1 MRETFDDTSLF
12 QQSSIITVEPPPQ
25 GFDYEEFFA
34 QPRIRASDEFIERVI
49 RPEMSELF
57 MPKKHVLTM
66 HQLGRPWPFAKI
78 EERLPAPIGAVQ
90 LWAPCLLVKQHID
103 YDDGELS
110 EAEHLNIF
118 WCDEAF
124 TVSHDERLGLWEFA
138 MPRPDLELEE
148 FDRVFPG
155 N

>member
-1 MRETFDDTSLF
+1 MREALANISLF
-12 QQSSIITVEPPPQ
+12 QQSSIITVEPPES
-25 GFDYEEFFA
+25 FDYKEFFEH
-34 QPRIRASDEFIERVI
+34 PRIRAADAFIERIV

-57 MPKKHVLTM
+57 MPKQHVLTM
-66 HQLGRPWPFAKI
+66 HQLGRPWPLTNVQ
-78 EERLPAPIGAVQ
+78 ERLPAPIGAVP
-90 LWAPCLLVKQHID
+90 LWVPCVLVKQHID

-124 TVSHDERLGLWEFA
+124 SISHDERLDFWAFD
-138 MPRPDLELEE
+138 MPRVDLELEE
-148 FDRVFPG
+148 FDRIFPR